1 MNLKDLS
8 IKRKLMLITMLT
20 SGVAVVLSSA
30 GFLIYDL
37 ISFRNSLSQDLM
49 TQADIIGYNS
59 AAAMAFK
66 DEASATVT
74 LSALQAKQDIVS
86 AVLYTRD
93 GKIFANY
100 SCPSAGKRLPFS
112 SKLSGSLSRRR
123 SKRGT
128 PRNSISAV
136 GHAPMEFAG
145 QTICKHL
152 LEFRADLRL
161 LCTPRIFEAPE
172 IDFRA
177 HFAPRR
183 HDENGF
189 RHKKLRSSSHQ
200 ILRRRNR
207 KADRRVQYDVV
218 RNSAS
223 GYGVAPRQR

>member
-86 AVLYTRD
+86 AVLYTRERPP
-93 GKIFANY
+93 ATS
-100 SCPSAGKRLPFS
+100 SCPSAGKRLSFS

-161 LCTPRIFEAPE
+161 LCTPRVFEAPE

-218 RNSAS
+218 RNSTS
-223 GYGVAPRQR
+223 GYGIAPRQR